1 MMEAVLRRPTKL
13 RWTRV
18 TTWMLQK
25 EDAQF
30 LKNLSGSHLNLFLIE
45 SKDSILRQFDISQI
59 NDFFP
64 EYEKEIKKVL
74 DRS

>member
-1 MMEAVLRRPTKL
+1 MEAVLRRPTKL

-18 TTWMLQK
+18 TTWILQK

-30 LKNLSGSHLNLFLIE
+30 LKNLSGSHLNLFLIK

>member
-1 MMEAVLRRPTKL
+1 
-13 RWTRV
+13 
-18 TTWMLQK
+18 MLQK